1 MPAVPV
7 EKQAYRE
14 AMARLGAAVNVI
26 TTDGPG
32 GRAGFT
38 ASAVTSVTDTP
49 PTLLVCANRSNDSYP
64 AMRANGVLCVNT
76 LTPAQ
81 EGLSPIFAGMT
92 THKVDERF
100 DGYAWHTLETGA
112 PALDQAVVVF
122 DCKIT
127 QVVEV
132 GTHDVF
138 FCSVEAVR
146 TGKAHEGLI
155 YYGRGYHKVTGWPYA
170 HAGGPGRRPARRAGC
185 RVTSART
192 RRSSRHTGH
201 SRCRSCRPSCRN

>member
-1 MPAVPV
+1 MPV

-38 ASAVTSVTDTP
+38 ASAVCSVTDTP
-49 PTLLVCANRSNDSYP
+49 PTLLVCANRANDSYP

-76 LTPAQ
+76 LTSAH
-81 EGLSPIFAGMT
+81 EGLSPVFAGMT
-92 THKVDERF
+92 DHTMEARF
-100 DGYAWHTLETGA
+100 EGNAWHTLATGA
-112 PALDQAVVVF
+112 PVLDGAVVAF
-122 DCKIT
+122 DCRID

-138 FCSVEAVR
+138 FCIVEAVE
-146 TGKAHEGLI
+146 TGETHEGLI
-155 YYGRGYHKVTGWPYA
+155 YYGRGYHRVV
-170 HAGGPGRRPARRAGC
+170 HGG
-185 RVTSART
+185 
-192 RRSSRHTGH
+192 
-201 SRCRSCRPSCRN
+201 